1 MASVALIFPSYSYHL
16 KSPPL
21 GLAYIGSFLRDKGHS
36 VSIID
41 MDALGMTF
49 SDLRNA
55 VESKK
60 PDMVG
65 ISAMT
70 PQIESAFKI
79 AEKVKQ
85 VDKSIP
91 VVIGG
96 IHSSVFPEQVLN
108 NKWVDFVVIGE
119 GEISF
124 YELVEKIS
132 SNDSLSFKEV
142 KGIGYRNNNQIVI
155 TPQRSLIRD
164 LDSLPF
170 PLWEE
175 LQFHKSSRILSTD
188 SENSKTYP
196 ILGTRGCPYHCIFCA
211 SNTVFKRAYR
221 SRSAENIYEEIL
233 FLRKKY
239 KAKQFD
245 FVDDTFTIN
254 KEVLLSLCDLIL
266 ENKLDIKFSLNARV
280 NTVDE
285 EMLRKIKKAG
295 CINLDFGVESGDPS
309 VLRKLRKGINRDQ
322 IESTHHLAKKVGLH
336 VTSFFMV
343 GNPGEDWASIKK
355 TVDFV
360 KTLETDY
367 PTCSIA
373 TPFPGTELYEIGN
386 RNGWIKVR
394 DWSKYITTP
403 YFMNNY
409 QPVMSNGVLSQ
420 EEILKAYYY
429 LNAEFAKIKL
439 RTKYGKYY
447 YFNFRFYKNE
457 FFNRIQDKGIIGLL
471 KLIYQLLKSWIFRH

>member
-21 GLAYIGSFLRDKGHS
+21 GLAYLGSFLRDKGHS

-41 MDALGMTF
+41 MDAQGMTF

-55 VESKK
+55 LESRK

-70 PQIESAFKI
+70 PQIENAFRI
-79 AEKVKQ
+79 AEEVKQ

-91 VVIGG
+91 VVVGG
-96 IHSSVFPEQVLN
+96 VHSSVFPEQVLN
-108 NKWVDFVVIGE
+108 NKSVDFVVIGE
-119 GEISF
+119 GEITF
-124 YELVEKIS
+124 YELVEKVS
-132 SNDSLSFKEV
+132 SNDSLSFKDV
-142 KGIGYRNNNQIVI
+142 KGIAYRNNNQVVI
-155 TPQRSLIRD
+155 TPQRSLIGD

-170 PLWEE
+170 PLWDE
-175 LQFHKSSRILSTD
+175 LQFHKSSSALSTD

-233 FLRKKY
+233 YLRKKF

-245 FVDDTFTIN
+245 FVDDTFTIK
-254 KEVLLSLCDLIL
+254 KEVLVSLCDLIL
-266 ENKLDIKFSLNARV
+266 ENQLDIKFSLNARV

-285 EMLRKIKKAG
+285 ELLRKIKEAG
-295 CINLDFGVESGDPS
+295 CKNIDFGVESGDPH
-309 VLRKLRKGINRDQ
+309 VLRNLKKGINLDQ
-322 IESTHHLAKKVGLH
+322 IKKAHRLAKKVGLH

-343 GNPGEDWASIKK
+343 GNPGEDWGSIKK

-360 KTLETDY
+360 RTLETDY

-373 TPFPGTELYEIGN
+373 TPFPGTELLELGN

-403 YFMNNY
+403 YFKNDY
-409 QPVMSNGVLSQ
+409 KPVMSNGLLSQ

-447 YFNFRFYKNE
+447 YFNIRFYRNE
-457 FFNRIQDKGIIGLL
+457 LFTRIHSMGRVGLL
-471 KLIYQLLKSWIFRH
+471 KLVYNFLKARIFRY